1 MEQLLKPQIQQ
12 KGWIECFNLLWKW
25 QRLTIKGF
33 WRLRDAQLV
42 SIKSLMPTH
51 LKILLLLHPN
61 SRWVHDNTRELRHR
75 NNQTVSTSDQTP
87 SQTYRTALPLWKLLK
102 ENFHFSPL
110 CFIPLNESL
119 RRYTKWWNHLNKKA
133 QVLEVFIPWQDS
145 WELNKKILTK
155 FSVFTQDTYIP
166 WICLVCSL
174 FANSHKDTR
183 QFNLQRNQHKP
194 VITSSASMMPSSRQ
208 VFPYGNAI

>member
-1 MEQLLKPQIQQ
+1 MTTPESWDTETTKLWAQVTKLHHKPTGQHYLSENYWRKTSIFLLY
-12 KGWIECFNLLWKW
+12 
-25 QRLTIKGF
+25 
-33 WRLRDAQLV
+33 V
-42 SIKSLMPTH
+42 SYHLM
-51 LKILLLLHPN
+51 K
-61 SRWVHDNTRELRHR
+61 
-75 NNQTVSTSDQTP
+75 
-87 SQTYRTALPLWKLLK
+87 AL
-102 ENFHFSPL
+102 ED
-110 CFIPLNESL
+110 
-119 RRYTKWWNHLNKKA
+119 TKWWNHLNKKA